1 MRAGTDE
8 ELMATATDLA
18 EHARPLTPPN
28 PWVGCVIVRDGVIV
42 GSGATGPY
50 PGGPHAEVAALAA
63 AGDRARGATAFV
75 TLEPCDHQANTPP
88 CTEALIAAGIAGVT
102 IALEDPDPRVRGR
115 GADRLRAAGIAVAIG
130 VGADAVTQS
139 LAPYLHQRRTGR
151 AFALLKTA
159 MSLDGRTAAAD
170 GSSQWITGD
179 EARADAHRWRAESQA
194 VVVGPGTAQADRP
207 RLTVRNDEQPVVR
220 QPLRVLLDAH
230 GRVAAEGPLFD
241 PSLAPTLVIT
251 TPPTPE
257 TVRDAWQAAGAK
269 VEVLD
274 PGPEGRG
281 VDLVGVLR
289 LLAERYGVLQAMI
302 EGGGRLHGAFVAEGL
317 ADRLVAY
324 VAPVLLG
331 ERGLPVVGFPGPESL
346 ASATRWQLR
355 DVTRFGADVRLILDP
370 PAPGAG

>member
-1 MRAGTDE
+1 
-8 ELMATATDLA
+8 
-18 EHARPLTPPN
+18 
-28 PWVGCVIVRDGVIV
+28 
-42 GSGATGPY
+42 
-50 PGGPHAEVAALAA
+50 
-63 AGDRARGATAFV
+63 
-75 TLEPCDHQANTPP
+75 
-88 CTEALIAAGIAGVT
+88 
-102 IALEDPDPRVRGR
+102 
-115 GADRLRAAGIAVAIG
+115 
-130 VGADAVTQS
+130 
-139 LAPYLHQRRTGR
+139 
-151 AFALLKTA
+151 
-159 MSLDGRTAAAD
+159 
-170 GSSQWITGD
+170 
-179 EARADAHRWRAESQA
+179 
-194 VVVGPGTAQADRP
+194 VVGPGTAQADRP
-207 RLTVRNDEQPVVR
+207 RLTVRNDDEPVVR

-230 GRVAAEGPLFD
+230 GRVPAEGPLFD

-251 TPPTPE
+251 TAPTPE

-331 ERGLPVVGFPGPESL
+331 ERGLPVLGFPGPESL
-346 ASATRWQLR
+346 ADATRWQLR